1 MTQTYAQKI
10 IEQRISNKNQNK
22 KMNYNE
28 YSESYDDY
36 GDYGDCHG
44 DYYDIDY
51 GIPPYPDTPIEGP
64 KKAAKAINII
74 CLFKNCGKYH
84 VFYKGSYTEA
94 KRFAFDSLDKANNFL
109 KIIYNH
115 LDGEVCCS
123 NMTVK
128 NCNFKS
134 WKSFFFM
141 PENNEEVE
149 LGAWVAY
156 KQVPLLM
163 IKCACLIKCGY
174 WPKLN
179 NAQKQYINEYMIK
192 KLKNFCEPF
201 ICEMPPFVIWSI
213 IASVLSAV
221 LICTSSKTNT
231 RKSQSSEQMIEKTT
245 QQAVQEYETQR
256 TINLA
261 DTIRQKTK

>member
-1 MTQTYAQKI
+1 MSKPYAQKV

-28 YSESYDDY
+28 YSESYNDY
-36 GDYGDCHG
+36 NDLSQ
-44 DYYDIDY
+44 YYDIDY
-51 GIPPYPDTPIEGP
+51 GVADITSRE
-64 KKAAKAINII
+64 KAINIVS
-74 CLFKNCGKYH
+74 LFKNCGKYH

-94 KRFAFDSLDKANNFL
+94 KKFSFDSIDKANNFL

-115 LDGEVCCS
+115 LDAEVYCS

-141 PENNEEVE
+141 PENNEEIE

-156 KQVPLLM
+156 KQVSLLM
-163 IKCACLIKCGY
+163 IKSACLIKCGY

-179 NAQKQYINEYMIK
+179 NAQKQHMIEN
-192 KLKNFCEPF
+192 LKDFSEPF
-201 ICEMPPFVIWSI
+201 VCEMSPGVIWFI
-213 IASVLSAV
+213 VASVLSAV
-221 LICTSSKTNT
+221 LICASPKPNT
-231 RKSQSSEQMIEKTT
+231 CKKYQSSEQKIGAKVQTVT
-245 QQAVQEYETQR
+245 QEYEAQKVK
-256 TINLA
+256 TINFT
-261 DTIRQKTK
+261 DSINQKIK

>member
-1 MTQTYAQKI
+1 MSKPYAQKV
-10 IEQRISNKNQNK
+10 IEQKILNKSQNKNI
-22 KMNYNE
+22 NYNE
-28 YSESYDDY
+28 YSESYNDY
-36 GDYGDCHG
+36 NDLSQ
-44 DYYDIDY
+44 YYDIDY
-51 GIPPYPDTPIEGP
+51 GVADITSRE
-64 KKAAKAINII
+64 KAINIVS
-74 CLFKNCGKYH
+74 LFKNCGKYH

-141 PENNEEVE
+141 PENNEEIE

-156 KQVPLLM
+156 KQVSLLM
-163 IKCACLIKCGY
+163 IKNACLIKCGY

-179 NAQKQYINEYMIK
+179 KTQKQYIIK
-192 KLKNFCEPF
+192 KLENFIENFVCD
-201 ICEMPPFVIWSI
+201 MPPFVIWSI
-213 IASVLSAV
+213 IVSVLYYV
-221 LICTSSKTNT
+221 LVCASPKPNT
-231 RKSQSSEQMIEKTT
+231 CKKYPSSEQKIGAKVQTVT
-245 QQAVQEYETQR
+245 QEYEAQKVKA
-256 TINLA
+256 INFA
-261 DTIRQKTK
+261 DSINQKIK